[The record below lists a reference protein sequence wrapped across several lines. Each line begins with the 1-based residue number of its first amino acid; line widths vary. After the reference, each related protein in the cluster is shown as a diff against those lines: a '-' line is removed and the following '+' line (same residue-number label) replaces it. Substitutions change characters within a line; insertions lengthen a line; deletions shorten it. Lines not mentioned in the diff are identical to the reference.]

1 MDLLSASLTEI
12 AEAIRTKKISAVETG
27 QFFLQRTEKFNPQLN
42 AVLSISKTWMNQ
54 AQAIDKKVS
63 QGEDPGLLAGVPF
76 GIKDLICTRHDPATA
91 GSKMLKK
98 FVSPYDATLIEKI
111 KAHGGFVLS
120 KLNLDEF
127 AMGSSNETSAFG
139 PVKNPWDL
147 DRVPGGSSGGSAAAQ
162 SARLCAASLG
172 TDTGGSIRQP
182 ASFTGLV
189 GVKPTYGRISRY
201 GVIAYASSLDQA
213 GPMTTSVSDAAL
225 VLEAISG
232 FDRRDSTSS
241 NLPVPSFQKS
251 LNPDLRNIRVGLLKE
266 FLRPEAL
273 DPDVQKTFQSA
284 VDFLRQEG
292 AQVQEISVPLS
303 HSAVPIYYLIATS
316 EASSNL
322 ARYDGVRFG
331 HRAEFKNL
339 ASVDL
344 DDFYSK
350 TRGEGFGKEVK
361 RRIVMGTYCLSS
373 GYFDAYYL
381 KACQV
386 RRLLLNQYKAAFEQ
400 CDVILSPVTTSPAF
414 RIGEKIS
421 DPLAMYM
428 NDIFTVSANLAGLPG
443 LSVPFGFSKDSL
455 PIGVQVLGN
464 HYQEQRILNLALALE
479 QKANLLG
486 RRPNGF

>member
-1 MDLLSASLTEI
+1 MDLLTASLAEI
-12 AEAIRTKKISAVETG
+12 TQAIRTKKISAVEAG
-27 QFFLQRTEKFNPQLN
+27 QFFLSRTEKLNPQLN
-42 AVLSISKTWMNQ
+42 AVLSISKSWMDQ
-54 AQAIDKKVS
+54 AQVVDKKVS

-76 GIKDLICTRHDPATA
+76 GIKDLICTRNDPATA
-91 GSKMLKK
+91 GSNILKN
-98 FVSPYDATLIEKI
+98 FISPYDATLIEKI
-111 KAHGGFVLS
+111 KGQGGFVLS

-147 DRVPGGSSGGSAAAQ
+147 NRVPGGSSGGSAAAQ
-162 SARLCAASLG
+162 AARLCAASLG

-182 ASFTGLV
+182 ASFTGVV
-189 GVKPTYGRISRY
+189 GIKPTYGRVSRY

-225 VLEAISG
+225 VLEAICG

-241 NLPVPSFQKS
+241 NLPVPNFQKN
-251 LNPDLRNIRVGLLKE
+251 LNPDLKNIRVGVLKE

-273 DPDVQKTFQSA
+273 DPDVQKTFHAA
-284 VDFLRQEG
+284 VDFLKQEG

-303 HSAVPIYYLIATS
+303 PSAVPIYYLIATS

-331 HRAEFKNL
+331 HRAQFKNL
-339 ASVDL
+339 ANVSL
-344 DDFYSK
+344 DDFYAK
-350 TRGEGFGKEVK
+350 TRAEGFGPEVK

-386 RRLLLNQYKAAFEQ
+386 RRLLLDQYKKAFEQ

-414 RIGEKIS
+414 KIGEKIS

-443 LSVPFGFSKDSL
+443 VSVPFGFSKGSL
-455 PIGVQVLGN
+455 PIGVQILGN
-464 HYQEQRILNLALALE
+464 HFQEQRILNLALALE

>member
-12 AEAIRTKKISAVETG
+12 AQAIRTKKISAVETG

-251 LNPDLRNIRVGLLKE
+251 LNPDLKNIRVGLLKE